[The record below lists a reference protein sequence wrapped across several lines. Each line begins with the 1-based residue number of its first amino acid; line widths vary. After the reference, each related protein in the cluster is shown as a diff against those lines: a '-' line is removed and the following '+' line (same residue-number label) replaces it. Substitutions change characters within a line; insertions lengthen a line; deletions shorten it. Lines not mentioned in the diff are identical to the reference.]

1 MLCCLTTAPS
11 PVAESGASGDS
22 WVDLAENV
30 AGRHVGAEANRRRAT
45 GPGAEGEHIV
55 AEALASLTTIS
66 WSDRLRGR
74 APPWWVLHS
83 IPVGTGSSDI
93 DHLVG
98 GPPGVFSINTKH
110 HRTGRVEIGGEMV
123 LVNRRPTEY
132 VGKAQAEARRATRLL
147 RTALGQAG
155 LPDLAGRATVRPVL
169 AIVGARLLGRGLPG
183 GVLVAT
189 ATTLALLMREQPTQ
203 LSRTELELLHQ
214 HARKSTTW
222 TH

>member
-1 MLCCLTTAPS
+1 M
-11 PVAESGASGDS
+11 
-22 WVDLAENV
+22 DLAGNV

-45 GPGAEGEHIV
+45 EPGADRSWRVGAEGEHII
-55 AEALASLTTIS
+55 AEALTSLTTS
-66 WSDRLRGR
+66 TWADRLRRR
-74 APPWWVLHS
+74 ASPWWVLHS

-110 HRTGRVEIGGEMV
+110 HRPGRD
-123 LVNRRPTEY
+123 
-132 VGKAQAEARRATRLL
+132 QRRAGPSQPTPHRVRRQSPGRGPTRHPPAAHRPRPSRPARPR
-147 RTALGQAG
+147 RTRR
-155 LPDLAGRATVRPVL
+155 RAPVL

-189 ATTLALLMREQPTQ
+189 DATLALLLREQPAQ
-203 LSRTELELLHQ
+203 LAQAELELLHQ

-222 TH
+222 TR